1 MYPEDLV
8 IPKQSFA
15 NKIKFNVACQK
26 DMKRE
31 VIPHGYWLMPRSSI
45 SKTPLRMANSLGLI
59 DYEKLKRYMIKYL
72 LKGRDF
78 EDISFYAKKYYDE
91 KIMSD
96 IKNSALVSLNKHKNS
111 GDTIVI
117 VSASLEIV
125 LQHFCYQYGF
135 DLIANILIFKNGI
148 CVGEIEGKDCNGEE
162 KVNRVRNKYNLKKHK
177 HIYAYGDSEFDLPM
191 LKIADYPNY
200 RKFS

>member
-1 MYPEDLV
+1 MNNLV
-8 IPKQSFA
+8 LFDFDGTITYSDSLSGFLKYYVGKRKYYSAKYLKYFHYY
-15 NKIKFNVACQK
+15 VA
-26 DMKRE
+26 
-31 VIPHGYWLMPRSSI
+31 YY
-45 SKTPLRMANSLGLI
+45 LGLI
-59 DYEKLKRYMIKYL
+59 DYEKLKRYIIKYL

-96 IKNSALVSLNKHKNS
+96 IKRSALVSLNKHKNS

-125 LQHFCYQYGF
+125 LQYFCYQYGF
-135 DLIANILIFKNGI
+135 DLIANVLIFKNGI

-200 RKFS
+200 RNFS